1 MIFNKSDLSFYLGLD
16 TTIGPK
22 WATQN
27 IIVDGDS
34 NNPFI
39 SFTSADTSTGTIA
52 SKNTVV
58 EMNNNEN
65 KIITPQGLLKI
76 RVGDSDYYI
85 EYFSVST

>member
-1 MIFNKSDLSFYLGLD
+1 MNTNL
-16 TTIGPK
+16 
-22 WATQN
+22 N

-58 EMNNNEN
+58 EINNNEN
-65 KIITPQGLLKI
+65 KTITPQGLLKI